1 MDKQQIFELIDNLID
16 SHETLGGLCNACNE
30 YYHNGAVD
38 ALIELKEEI
47 NNKFNESK

>member
-16 SHETLGGLCNACNE
+16 SHETLGGLCNE